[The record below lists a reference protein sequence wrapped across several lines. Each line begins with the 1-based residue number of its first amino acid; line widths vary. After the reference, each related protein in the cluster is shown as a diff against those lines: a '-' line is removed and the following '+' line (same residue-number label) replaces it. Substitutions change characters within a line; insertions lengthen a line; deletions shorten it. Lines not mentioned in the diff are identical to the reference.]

1 MKIEAVCEYNDGGY
15 LFYAANYPGAFVR
28 GASEAM
34 ALAKFGGEIR
44 SFLRWSGF
52 RASTSRRSS
61 LCSASARSCK
71 SATPTATSSST
82 ASDAPCP
89 SRNMSTARR

>member
-15 LFYAANYPGAFVR
+15 LFYAANCGAFVR

-44 SFLRWSGF
+44 SFLR
-52 RASTSRRSS
+52 
-61 LCSASARSCK
+61 
-71 SATPTATSSST
+71 
-82 ASDAPCP
+82 
-89 SRNMSTARR
+89 